1 MTFNG
6 HGAMI
11 LVSNSTMVRFDTER
25 KVNAMCKVIG
35 YCRVST
41 KHQNLDRQIRNIK
54 AIYPNA
60 FFVKEAYTGTKI
72 DRPEWNKVMKL
83 VKAGKVETIV
93 FDSVSRMSRD
103 AEEGFKLYEELYNRG
118 IELVFIN
125 EPHINTATYK
135 KSLENAVPMTGTNVD
150 FILEGINKY
159 LMSLAKEQIFLAF
172 DQAQKEVDD
181 KRRNTIQGIETA
193 RKDGKQIGGVPGKK
207 LNVKK
212 AKSAKEVI
220 QKHSKDFNGTLEDSD
235 VIKLA
240 GISRNTYYKY
250 KRELKNEI

>member
-1 MTFNG
+1 
-6 HGAMI
+6 
-11 LVSNSTMVRFDTER
+11 MVRFDTER
-25 KVNAMCKVIG
+25 KVNAMCKIIG

-41 KHQNLDRQIRNIK
+41 KHQNLDRQIRNIT
-54 AIYPNA
+54 AAYPDA
-60 FFVKEAYTGTKI
+60 QIVKEAFTGTKL

-118 IELVFIN
+118 IELVFIS
-125 EPHINTATYK
+125 EPHINTATYSESISN
-135 KSLENAVPMTGTNVD
+135 SLQMTGNEIADCYIDATNKVIK
-150 FILEGINKY
+150 ILAEK
-159 LMSLAKEQIFLAF
+159 QIKLAF

-250 KRELKNEI
+250 KRELKDEI